1 MAKKSKNKQ
10 SAPPQ
15 AQPIPQI
22 NLGQTY
28 TSIAKGVPQFANAVS
43 NANLQGVNLGNYTL
57 ANYLQTGGRSM
68 TLDPAAA
75 AGFNKTINT
84 NTKLVGSTN
93 KKISS
98 TEKGIA
104 KLESSIAKT
113 TDKTKAAAAASVS
126 KLDKTL
132 TSLNSKLASAK
143 PDSKQYKTLQKQV
156 ASTTAKRDEQQKIAE
171 SGSSKKVASLQS
183 KLTGAQSKLT
193 GFKGNLEKYNKAI
206 EDSNNALNVQG
217 PSIDDIYYEADPYTY
232 EYLDL
237 ADTYAQELGKITEQ
251 GQQFLDQAKQSYQ
264 AAPIQQER
272 VNVASVE
279 AGPLGQALYAQ
290 AMDKA
295 NSLGRLTPE
304 QERDAL
310 QSARAG
316 MAARGLGIGQSA
328 MAVEMLN
335 RDRFSRQRQQ
345 EDLGFAQNVLQN
357 DLGRQFQNQQ
367 NQLAAGGINVENNF
381 RAQAANEQNR
391 LGAVQQTLNQL
402 GQASNYVDATRRA
415 GMTAAVDMANVRSTY
430 NPLFRNL
437 GMSQQNFFGTNNLGT
452 AALGPSAQIG
462 MGVTEMNNA
471 NNQFNANML
480 DSRYNSFQ
488 NNQAALRGAGI
499 QAGATAGAS
508 QNSMMGSGIAAGGM
522 VLGMTALAI

>member
-1 MAKKSKNKQ
+1 
-10 SAPPQ
+10 
-15 AQPIPQI
+15 
-22 NLGQTY
+22 
-28 TSIAKGVPQFANAVS
+28 
-43 NANLQGVNLGNYTL
+43 
-57 ANYLQTGGRSM
+57 
-68 TLDPAAA
+68 
-75 AGFNKTINT
+75 
-84 NTKLVGSTN
+84 
-93 KKISS
+93 
-98 TEKGIA
+98 
-104 KLESSIAKT
+104 
-113 TDKTKAAAAASVS
+113 
-126 KLDKTL
+126 
-132 TSLNSKLASAK
+132 
-143 PDSKQYKTLQKQV
+143 
-156 ASTTAKRDEQQKIAE
+156 
-171 SGSSKKVASLQS
+171 
-183 KLTGAQSKLT
+183 
-193 GFKGNLEKYNKAI
+193 
-206 EDSNNALNVQG
+206 
-217 PSIDDIYYEADPYTY
+217 
-232 EYLDL
+232 
-237 ADTYAQELGKITEQ
+237 
-251 GQQFLDQAKQSYQ
+251 
-264 AAPIQQER
+264 
-272 VNVASVE
+272 
-279 AGPLGQALYAQ
+279 
-290 AMDKA
+290 MDKA